1 MEVNIIKTRIKSIY
15 TPSRIPRVDWTV
27 NQYVG
32 CAFACSY
39 CYAKFLTKWKDYG
52 KWGSWVEVKVN
63 APELARKRV
72 KGSVVMSTVS
82 DPYQPIEAKL
92 KLTRRV
98 LQYMDKR
105 NELSILTKS
114 PLVTRD
120 IDLFRLFDRIEVGLT
135 INGFRGREKR
145 LFEPLTPVQ
154 EARINALKELKEAG
168 LKTYVFVSPIIP
180 EVTDISSIVEETRDF
195 ADYYF
200 FEVLNLRA
208 SGREFQRLLQEG
220 YPEIYEIL
228 TDDGKFGKFV
238 EKLRREIKELG
249 VKTEGIETH
258 KRGWELVKV

>member
-1 MEVNIIKTRIKSIY
+1 MNIIKTRAKSIY
-15 TPSRIPRVDWTV
+15 TPSRIPGVSWSV

-32 CAFACSY
+32 CSFACSY

-63 APELARKRV
+63 AHELARKRV
-72 KGSVVMSTVS
+72 RGSVVMSTVS
-82 DPYQPIEAKL
+82 DPDQPIEAEL

-120 IDLFRLFDRIEVGLT
+120 IDLFKLFDRIEVELT
-135 INGFRGREKR
+135 INGFKGREKR

-208 SGREFQRLLQEG
+208 SGREFQRLLQEE
-220 YPEIYEIL
+220 YPESYEIL
-228 TDDGKFGKFV
+228 TDDGKFEKFI
-238 EKLRREIKELG
+238 EKLREEVKDLK
-249 VKTEGIETH
+249 VKTEGGIETH
-258 KRGWELVKV
+258 KRGGWELVKV